1 MTTEN
6 EIEKLQLE
14 LVRANER
21 QLDHEYMINRMND
34 AENKCNFLKRENEYL
49 TKENEYL
56 TKENKS
62 LKRKLN
68 KKVKSLLLD
77 IYKSFDK

>member
-21 QLDHEYMINRMND
+21 QLDHKYMISRMND
-34 AENKCNFLKRENEYL
+34 AENKCNFLKR
-49 TKENEYL
+49 ENEYL